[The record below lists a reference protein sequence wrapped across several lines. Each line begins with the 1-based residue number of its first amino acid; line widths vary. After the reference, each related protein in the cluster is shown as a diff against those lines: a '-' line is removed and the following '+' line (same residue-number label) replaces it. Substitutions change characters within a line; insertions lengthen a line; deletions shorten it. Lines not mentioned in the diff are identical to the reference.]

1 MKMLTADQRP
11 IVYQASNENYNDD
24 IAEASKRSDVDAD
37 ADIPVEMSGASDGR
51 DDSGL
56 TSSTVDHWTEDMEV

>member
-1 MKMLTADQRP
+1 MLTADQRP

-37 ADIPVEMSGASDGR
+37 ADTPVEMSGTSDGR
-51 DDSGL
+51 GDCSL
-56 TSSTVDHWTEDMEV
+56 TSSTVDHWMEDMEM